1 MKDGNMTTKQD
12 GELLAELLDIPEA
25 IFEGLTLREIMTAPG
40 AIKGIGEKYAKKILL
55 LKELS
60 RRWFMTPNPRQKV
73 DGAED
78 VARYLMPRLKDENQE
93 HLMFIVLN
101 VRDVIIATPTVS
113 IGGLTSAVFNPRDVF
128 QAALYHSAASVILVH
143 NHPSGDPSP
152 SNVDKK
158 MTKRLFQC
166 GNIMEIPVLDHIIIG
181 NLLFYSFKEDKIQSL
196 TY

>member
-1 MKDGNMTTKQD
+1 MRNGDIIRKRN
-12 GELLAELLDIPEA
+12 GELLSELLEISEEVFA
-25 IFEGLTLREIMTAPG
+25 ARTLREIMTAPQ
-40 AIKGIGEKYAKKILL
+40 AIKGIGKKEVEKISI

-60 RRWFMTPNPRQKV
+60 RRWFMTPNSRQKV

-93 HLMFIVLN
+93 HLIVVVLN
-101 VRDVIIATPTVS
+101 TRHVIIAAPTVS
-113 IGGLTSAVFNPRDVF
+113 IGSLTGAVVHPREVF
-128 QAALYHSAASVILVH
+128 QAAIYYSAAAVILVH

-152 SNVDKK
+152 SNPDKK
-158 MTKRLFQC
+158 VTKRIFQC
-166 GNIMEIPVLDHIIIG
+166 GKIMEIPVLDHVIIG